1 MLTAGQ
7 WDPCMYS
14 SPTTE
19 KASLWLAVSGHVDD
33 PGCIS
38 TLPNHIEGTS
48 LKVSMTSEILP
59 WIRRWSYIQSY
70 FPTSRSTHALGHKS
84 LPWLVVIDWNVYTL
98 ISRLNIYNTTLC
110 ATGIPPPRYFR
121 TILAVLI
128 QTQHFYRIFECAS
141 IPNRQAWICDL
152 RHRFSQRHVLLQTRQ
167 LLNSSWCTNT
177 VMATWHLT

>member
-7 WDPCMYS
+7 RDPCMYS

-19 KASLWLAVSGHVDD
+19 KASLWLAVFGHVED

-59 WIRRWSYIQSY
+59 WIRRIYGRWSYIQSY

-121 TILAVLI
+121 TMAHTCCLNTNPTFLSVHQYQFDRRESVIFGIVFLNDMSFYGLGSYWIVHGAPI
-128 QTQHFYRIFECAS
+128 Q
-141 IPNRQAWICDL
+141 
-152 RHRFSQRHVLLQTRQ
+152 
-167 LLNSSWCTNT
+167 
-177 VMATWHLT
+177 